1 MHQVKEVIICGRS
14 IPESLKDA
22 ILGES
27 DNLQRISLLSIAV
40 TQRSVVT
47 QTLPVR
53 ISHVLTVKITSKLP
67 HTFRM
72 IPLIILLIEVISITT
87 ELSA

>member
-1 MHQVKEVIICGRS
+1 VTKDMNQVKEVIICGRS

-27 DNLQRISLLSIAV
+27 DNLQRISLLFIAV

-47 QTLPVR
+47 QTLPVGYCKSPR
-53 ISHVLTVKITSKLP
+53 GGVN
-67 HTFRM
+67 R
-72 IPLIILLIEVISITT
+72 
-87 ELSA
+87 